1 MALQLMTRAYR
12 RVGDR
17 SHSMSGK
24 EEKSLHVLSL
34 GAFFLLLLVN
44 LRA

>member
-1 MALQLMTRAYR
+1 MDESAAEDKSILKH
-12 RVGDR
+12 GR

-24 EEKSLHVLSL
+24 EKKSLHVLSL

-44 LRA
+44 LRS